1 MKKRQ
6 TASGKRLSNTRLDST
21 GNEPRNERNKGTKEQ
36 RKRSL
41 KKAAEGETAHIDE
54 MLGKK
59 IRSESIQIETGTQD
73 KASSA

>member
-59 IRSESIQIETGTQD
+59 SEVNRSKLKLGLKTRH
-73 KASSA
+73 